1 MTGDSTLFHRADM
14 VETGWDVVAPILD
27 AWKATPDGVEPYSA
41 GSWGPPSA
49 AALLARDGGEWR
61 TP

>member
-14 VETGWDVVAPILD
+14 VETGWDVVEPLLE
-27 AWKATPDGVEPYSA
+27 AWQQSPDGVEPYDA
-41 GSWGPPSA
+41 GAWGPSLA
-49 AALLARDGGEWR
+49 DALLARDGREWR